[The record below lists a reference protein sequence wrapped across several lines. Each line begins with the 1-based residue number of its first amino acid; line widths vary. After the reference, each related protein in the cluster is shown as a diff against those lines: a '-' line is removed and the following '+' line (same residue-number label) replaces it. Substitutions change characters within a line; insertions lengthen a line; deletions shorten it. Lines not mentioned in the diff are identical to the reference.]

1 MDYGQV
7 WFKKRK
13 NQHDLDDRKTWVWK
27 SNSKE
32 KGSPV
37 NTLCWNICVS
47 DAKKVNIDQFL
58 KLYTKINSKSFR
70 HKFKI
75 CNYKISVI

>member
-13 NQHDLDDRKTWVWK
+13 NQHDLDDRKIWVWK

-32 KGSPV
+32 KGSPA
-37 NTLCWNICVS
+37 NKLCWNICVS
-47 DAKKVNIDQFL
+47 DAKK
-58 KLYTKINSKSFR
+58 
-70 HKFKI
+70 
-75 CNYKISVI
+75 